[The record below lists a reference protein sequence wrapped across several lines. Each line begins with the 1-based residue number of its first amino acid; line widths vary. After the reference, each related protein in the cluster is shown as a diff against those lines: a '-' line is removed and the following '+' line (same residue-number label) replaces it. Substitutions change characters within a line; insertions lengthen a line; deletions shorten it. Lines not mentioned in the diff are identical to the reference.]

1 MKHSLSLTIM
11 VLLAIWTNGQSF
23 LMKGFEKLR
32 FVGYVEDGLEFEDE
46 SRNIYLWNEESS
58 LNFNFLDSGRL
69 SFFPERFVGVV
80 EVEGENRRYVE
91 TFGLPFK
98 IIVTTSSRT
107 YIHEVGFK
115 AEGVTTDFR
124 NLKVYFG
131 RLSDNPNLHE
141 SQPMQML
148 DLESGELTTLPIKG
162 VDPKVVGDYLFYA
175 NYPDPEQFDLV
186 YDLYRVKIGEWQ
198 NPERIFEDNYMN
210 GWKVSGDGGNL
221 LVEVIETGYKPQK
234 VIYNLDVKSYSP
246 IPGEDDLPSAIF
258 YSRKKKA
265 FCFYDVGLVS
275 NGSRRFQY
283 IPIPDSF
290 PYTPSWAMD
299 FGNSFITHYLLEEAS
314 EEELLEFDKSE
325 LRLLR
330 NSIFARKGWRF
341 QSEDLQDFFGQFDW
355 YKDQLTRVDSND
367 EVMLTNTDKYRS
379 QLILRIEEKK

>member
-1 MKHSLSLTIM
+1 M
-11 VLLAIWTNGQSF
+11 VFSNSF
-23 LMKGFEKLR
+23 DGYRNLYLFSEEDASFEFLEKNR
-32 FVGYVEDGLEFEDE
+32 IQPRYPNYFVGYYYVEDNFKRYSVRRNSEGTHPFAYENGGEFRIID
-46 SRNIYLWNEESS
+46 
-58 LNFNFLDSGRL
+58 
-69 SFFPERFVGVV
+69 
-80 EVEGENRRYVE
+80 
-91 TFGLPFK
+91 LPFQPHG
-98 IIVTTSSRT
+98 TGYELQNNR
-107 YIHEVGFK
+107 
-115 AEGVTTDFR
+115 
-124 NLKVYFG
+124 VYLG
-131 RLSDNPNLHE
+131 RDSDNAHLNE
-141 SQPMQML
+141 AANIQVL

-186 YDLYRVKIGEWQ
+186 YDHYRVKIGEWD
-198 NPERIFEDNYMN
+198 NPVKIFEDNYMN

-221 LVEVIETGYKPQK
+221 LVEIIETGYKPQK
-234 VIYNLDVKSYSP
+234 VIYNLDVKRYSP
-246 IPGEDDLPSAIF
+246 IPGEDDLPSATF

-314 EEELLEFDKSE
+314 EEELLQFDKSE

-341 QSEDLQDFFGQFDW
+341 RSEDLQTFFGQFDW
-355 YKDQLTRVDSND
+355 YKDQLKRVDSND
-367 EVMLTNTDKYRS
+367 EVILTNTDKYRS